1 MLCPECRRQVTR
13 GAPFCGNCGAPLGR
27 GEAPLELVLSGGER
41 LALVDELVIG
51 RSPGSTL
58 QLDDP
63 SVSRTHARISAGDG
77 GARIEDAGSSHGTFV
92 DGTRLTGPVALRD
105 GARIRIGDQ
114 ELAIERRR
122 NAAEAG
128 RTIVVRP
135 GASLVIS
142 AAAAAGVAAPA
153 TQFGMRP
160 RVRSGYALKRLD
172 ADEGARRWV
181 LRDLARDGYLRLS
194 ENDAQLFELLDGSR
208 SLVDLI
214 GEAEQRFGGS
224 GPARLARLLADLG
237 ERGFL
242 AGVAGAQAA
251 PGAVPQ
257 GFWRRLVTPREQVFS
272 GVGAVFERLYARGG
286 WILFT
291 RPALWLIAALCVVGV
306 GVFAALIALR
316 YGTPFVVARKI
327 GLGGLVFLLGRFAVV
342 AVHETAHGLAMA
354 SFGRR
359 VEKAGIKLVFILPYA
374 FVDTSQAWFEPRRRR
389 IAISAA
395 GPLSDFSLGAIFS
408 LCCLALPGGTV
419 RDIFFQLAF
428 AGYVGAFFNLN
439 PFIERDG
446 YHMLVDWLREP
457 GLRRR
462 AREQFARRLSGKGK
476 SGDSPVLARYSAW
489 GIGWSLL
496 AAGFAIVMS
505 LRYEPIMTA
514 LAPKVVVYAVMGT
527 LWVAFFIPVLVVVG
541 KPLVDRVRGPRTVGT

>member
-1 MLCPECRRQVTR
+1 MLCRECHRQVTR
-13 GAPFCGNCGAPLGR
+13 GAAFCGSCGAPR
-27 GEAPLELVLSGGER
+27 GAAGAPLELVLAGGAR
-41 LALVDELVIG
+41 VPLIDDVTIG
-51 RSPGSTL
+51 RGPAASL
-58 QLDDP
+58 RLEDP
-63 SVSRTHARISAGDG
+63 TVSRLHARISGS
-77 GARIEDAGSSHGTFV
+77 RIEDAGSSHGTFV
-92 DGTRLTGPVALRD
+92 DGARLTAPLALRD

-114 ELAIERRR
+114 ELRVERRR
-122 NAAEAG
+122 SDAEAG

-135 GASLVIS
+135 GASLVVD
-142 AAAAAGVAAPA
+142 AAGVHAQA

-181 LRDLARDGYLRLS
+181 LRDLSRDGYLRLS
-194 ENDAQLFELLDGSR
+194 DNDALLFELLDGTR

-214 GEAEQRFGGS
+214 GEAEQRFGPT

-242 AGVAGAQAA
+242 AGVAGAQARAEA
-251 PGAVPQ
+251 PA
-257 GFWRRLVTPREQVFS
+257 GFWRRLMTPREKLFR
-272 GVGAVFERLYARGG
+272 GVGARLDALYRHGG
-286 WILFT
+286 WVLFS
-291 RPALWLIAALCVVGV
+291 RPALWLIGALCVIGI
-306 GVFAALIALR
+306 GVFGALIGLR
-316 YGTPFVVARKI
+316 YGTPFVVSQKI

-342 AVHETAHGLAMA
+342 AVHETAHGLTMA

-359 VEKAGIKLVFILPYA
+359 VEKAGLKLIAIFPYA
-374 FVDTSQAWFEPRRRR
+374 FVDTSEAWFEPRRRR

-395 GPLSDFSLGAIFS
+395 GPVADFSLGAVFS
-408 LCCLALPGGTV
+408 ICCLVLPGGTV

-462 AREQFARRLSGKGK
+462 AREQFARRLAGRGRT
-476 SGDSPVLARYSAW
+476 GDSPVLARYSLW
-489 GIGWSLL
+489 GLGWTVL
-496 AAGFAIVMS
+496 AGAFAVVMS
-505 LRYEPIMTA
+505 LRYEAIMTA
-514 LAPKVVVYAVMGT
+514 LAPAWVVYVVMGT
-527 LWVAFFIPVLVVVG
+527 LWVAFFVPAFVVVG
-541 KPLVDRVRGPRTVGT
+541 KPLLERVRRVGT